1 MKDMVLFSL
10 REFIGVI
17 LGFQDVLCVA
27 LRRRDKGKKVKL
39 LDFENF

>member
-17 LGFQDVLCVA
+17 LGFQDVLCGVEKE
-27 LRRRDKGKKVKL
+27 R
-39 LDFENF
+39 